1 MPLSLRAPR
10 LFGASALLSLTLSAC
25 GSDPISPGEGSVA
38 VTITTTGTDQDP
50 NGYQISVDGMASVN
64 VPSNGTQTLTR
75 VPAGTRT
82 VTVSGIASNC
92 TLAGDNPR
100 SVTVTRNAT
109 TQLTLAVTCNQI
121 VGSVRVIT
129 VTTGT
134 LIDPNGFQVR
144 AGTGTS
150 SFVPSNGQIVLT
162 NVVPG
167 AQPVTLEN
175 VASYCTVSGA
185 NPRTTTV
192 VADQQVD
199 VTFNVTCNGVRQI
212 AFASDRDSPVPFTQH
227 NVYLMNEDGTGVV
240 RVTNSSTLEIPSGWH
255 PDGQLLAFTS
265 NLTGGGDVYSVLFNG
280 TSRVR
285 LTTSDAA
292 DFAPSYSPNGQKI
305 VFSSSRDGPRNI
317 YSMNADGT
325 GVVRLTSGNVSDLQ
339 PSFSPDGTRIL
350 FYSNRDG
357 GGGEVNDIYVMNADG
372 TGVVRLTNN
381 TTDDSEARWSPDG
394 TKIVFISNRDAPTAG
409 LAGYEIY
416 VMNAN
421 GSNPVRLTSNA
432 FNDEFPSWSPDG
444 LKIAFDSDRDGNY
457 EIYVMNAADGTGVV
471 RLTNNVADD
480 FSPVW
485 RP

>member
-1 MPLSLRAPR
+1 MPLSFRLPR
-10 LFGASALLSLTLSAC
+10 SFGAAALLALTLAAC
-25 GSDPISPGEGSVA
+25 GSDPLSPGEGSVE
-38 VTITTTGTDQDP
+38 VTITTTGTDQDL
-50 NGYQISVDGMASVN
+50 NGYQISVDGIASVN
-64 VPSNGTQTLTR
+64 VPSNGTQTLTG
-75 VPAGTRT
+75 VPAGTRN

-100 SVTVTRNAT
+100 AVTVTRNQT

-150 SFVPSNGQIVLT
+150 SFVPANGQIVLN

-175 VASYCTVSGA
+175 VASYCTVSGT

-212 AFASDRDSPVPFTQH
+212 AFASDRDSPTPFTQH
-227 NVYLMNEDGTGVV
+227 NIYLMNEDGTAVT
-240 RVTNSSTLEIPSGWH
+240 RVTNAAALEIPSGWH
-255 PDGQLLAFTS
+255 PDAQRLAFTS
-265 NLTGGGDVYSVLFNG
+265 QLTGGGDVYSVLFNG

-285 LTTSDAA
+285 LTTSNAA

-305 VFSSSRDGPRNI
+305 VFASQRDGPRNI

-325 GVVRLTSGNVSDLQ
+325 GVVRLTNGNFSDLQ
-339 PSFSPDGTRIL
+339 PNYSPDGTKIL

-357 GGGEVNDIYVMNADG
+357 GGGDVYEIYTMNADG
-372 TGVVRLTNN
+372 SGVTRLTNN
-381 TTDDSEARWSPDG
+381 AADDAEAMWSPDG
-394 TKIVFISNRDAPTAG
+394 TKIVFKSNRDAPTAG

-421 GSNPVRLTSNA
+421 GSSPVRLTNNA

-457 EIYVMNAADGTGVV
+457 EIYVMNANGTGVV
-471 RLTNNVADD
+471 RLTNNLADD